1 MSGACRWKILL
12 TICTKQN
19 RKVVAVFVSSG
30 LSHTTDVHLFNPGK
44 AVRFTKCTTRICVCH
59 AESSCV
65 SVASVEYNV
74 VANFGIVFN
83 VSVLGLVMLLLRAP
97 EGYEDENGFH
107 FGVLPDPA
115 LL

>member
-1 MSGACRWKILL
+1 VDPKKRPVPKRTS
-12 TICTKQN
+12 
-19 RKVVAVFVSSG
+19 
-30 LSHTTDVHLFNPGK
+30 
-44 AVRFTKCTTRICVCH
+44 RICVCYS
-59 AESSCV
+59 ESSCV

-74 VANFGIVFN
+74 VVNFGIVFN

>member
-1 MSGACRWKILL
+1 MSACL
-12 TICTKQN
+12 TQEK
-19 RKVVAVFVSSG
+19 RR
-30 LSHTTDVHLFNPGK
+30 LP
-44 AVRFTKCTTRICVCH
+44 KCTTRICVCH
-59 AESSCV
+59 TESSCV
-65 SVASVEYNV
+65 SDVSVEYNV